1 MPVVLPL
8 ATNVSSYPDIMVS
21 VTSTSEILPPIPVR
35 PASPVSPRASQ
46 TQQDQQKQSVE
57 QVANS
62 IQLSEH
68 EIERVQ
74 RAAETARNERRFQDG
89 QNALTLE
96 NNQAEDAANGY
107 GAKGQS
113 NGNFVNAPNSRGS
126 LVDLHV

>member
-1 MPVVLPL
+1 MPPVI
-8 ATNVSSYPDIMVS
+8 TNVASRPAIMVS

-46 TQQDQQKQSVE
+46 TQQEQKQSVE

-62 IQLSEH
+62 IQLSDE

-89 QNALTLE
+89 QTALTLE
-96 NNQAEDAANGY
+96 NNQADDAANSY
-107 GAKGQS
+107 GA
-113 NGNFVNAPNSRGS
+113 NGKSSHTFASGANNRGS
-126 LVDLHV
+126 LVDFYV

>member
-1 MPVVLPL
+1 MPVLLPVV
-8 ATNVSSYPDIMVS
+8 TNIPSPPAIMVS

-35 PASPVSPRASQ
+35 PTSPVSLRSSQ
-46 TQQDQQKQSVE
+46 LQQEQQKQSVE

-62 IQLSEH
+62 IQLSDD

-74 RAAETARNERRFQDG
+74 RAAETARNELRFQDG

-113 NGNFVNAPNSRGS
+113 NGNFVNASNSRGS
-126 LVDLHV
+126 LVDFYF